1 MARHDMAVDTTLAV
15 VQDRYG
21 SPDVLTLRRL
31 PKPSPGPGD
40 VLVAVKAASVN
51 ARDWHVMRGEPRL
64 ARLMD
69 TTTFARRGPRVA
81 IRGTDFAGVVEA
93 VGAGVTRWRPGD
105 AVLGE
110 GIGTFAQH
118 TVVPAEQIAAV
129 PEGLPFDAAAA
140 LPLAATTAL
149 LCIDA
154 AEAEPGCTVLINGA
168 SGGVGTFALQLARIR
183 QLRVTAVVSSR
194 NAELARRL
202 GADHVVDYTTSDF
215 TRDGRR
221 YDVVIDLVGNR
232 RLRDL
237 HRVLRP
243 GGALVLSG
251 GGVSGQGRIVGPLG
265 LLLRAQLYRRAANLR
280 ILTPLAKPGPRILDR
295 LTDLS
300 RTGQLTPIIDARY
313 PLDAAADAIR
323 HMETTHTTG
332 KIVITVP

>member
-1 MARHDMAVDTTLAV
+1 MALLDTTMDTTLAV

-21 SPDVLTLRRL
+21 SPDVLTLRRV

-51 ARDWHVMRGEPRL
+51 ARDWHIMRGEPRL

-69 TTTFARRGPRVA
+69 TNTFARRGPRVA

-110 GIGTFAQH
+110 GTGTFAEH

-129 PEGLPFDAAAA
+129 PDGLPFDAAAA

-149 LCIDA
+149 LCLDA
-154 AEAEPGCTVLINGA
+154 AEAEPGSTVLINGA

-183 QLRVTAVVSSR
+183 QLRVTAVVSPR
-194 NAELARRL
+194 NAEQAVRL
-202 GADHVVDYTTSDF
+202 GADTVIDYTTSDF
-215 TRDGRR
+215 TRDGKR

-265 LLLRAQLYRRAANLR
+265 LLLRAQLYRRAAGR
-280 ILTPLAKPGPRILDR
+280 ILTPLAKPGPEVLDR

-300 RTGQLTPIIDARY
+300 RTGRLTPIIDARY
-313 PLDAAADAIR
+313 PLDDAAAAIR

-332 KIVITVP
+332 KIIITVP